1 MTERNIRSTP
11 RLLLAAA
18 LGALIML
25 GGCTHRVQ
33 LEPIQIEPIYI
44 TLDINLKIDREL
56 DSFFDF
62 EEQTPPTAE
71 PGSAETS
78 DQGAPS

>member
-1 MTERNIRSTP
+1 MTRRP
-11 RLLLAAA
+11 LLAAA

-33 LEPIQIEPIYI
+33 LEPIKVEPIYI

-62 EEQTPPTAE
+62 EEQTQPTSE
-71 PGSAETS
+71 PVPAETS

>member
-1 MTERNIRSTP
+1 
-11 RLLLAAA
+11 
-18 LGALIML
+18 ML
-25 GGCTHRVQ
+25 SACTHRVQ
-33 LEPIQIEPIYI
+33 LEPIRVEPIYI

-62 EEQTPPTAE
+62 EEQTQKTSDPESTK
-71 PGSAETS
+71 TS

>member
-1 MTERNIRSTP
+1 MTKRKTTSNRRP
-11 RLLLAAA
+11 LLAAA
-18 LGALIML
+18 IGALIML

-33 LEPIQIEPIYI
+33 VEPIQIEPIYI

-56 DSFFDF
+56 DRFFDF
-62 EEQTPPTAE
+62 EEQTRPTPE
-71 PGSAETS
+71 PGSAGTS

>member
-1 MTERNIRSTP
+1 
-11 RLLLAAA
+11 
-18 LGALIML
+18 ML
-25 GGCTHRVQ
+25 GSCTHRVQ
-33 LEPIQIEPIYI
+33 LEPIRVEPIYI

-62 EEQTPPTAE
+62 EEQTQQTSDPESTK
-71 PGSAETS
+71 TS

>member
-1 MTERNIRSTP
+1 MTKRKITSTRRP
-11 RLLLAAA
+11 LLAAVI
-18 LGALIML
+18 GALTVL

-56 DSFFDF
+56 DNFFDF
-62 EEQTPPTAE
+62 EEQTQPTSE
-71 PGSAETS
+71 PRSTETS